1 MMKILLR
8 EQIDKYRFAV
18 AKIVFL
24 LVEDR
29 FNLINDIV
37 NSNLMLVYDIEDD
50 QYVYISVLSQPT
62 TNRYNKEPIHVYYQ
76 KARYRRYQSITNTNT
91 NTNNSSN
98 VKVNKLSDSFVKLF
112 NEAIRIAFK
121 DIDRLYKLFADHN
134 KFNNKIYDIINFYFE
149 YAEKKICNDLKGKN
163 LYKYFSKEKV
173 SRNLYQ
179 VNDGNLSFSPPRSF
193 NDPFDSNCLLS
204 NNDDMSERFRILCLT
219 HKYNNILMWS
229 YYSQNHRGYCFGY
242 SAGKLIDSI
251 KQISISGICIYGELY
266 YTLTRPP
273 QRSRRNQ
280 FSFSD
285 MKFYI
290 DATFTKYSEWSHED
304 ECRFVILSEEHNED
318 YININVNIESIYEGC
333 EGDNSSISNS
343 QGRLLESIQLSKDEN
358 EYRLND

>member
-29 FNLINDIV
+29 FKLINDIV
-37 NSNLMLVYDIEDD
+37 NSNLMLVYDIEDN

-62 TNRYNKEPIHVYYQ
+62 TNRYIKEPIHVYYQ
-76 KARYRRYQSITNTNT
+76 KAGYRRYQSRTNTKKIK
-91 NTNNSSN
+91 SSN
-98 VKVNKLSDSFVKLF
+98 VKVNKLSDSFVELF
-112 NEAIRIAFK
+112 NKAIRIAFK
-121 DIDRLYKLFADHN
+121 DIDGLYKLFASYN
-134 KFNNKIYDIINFYFE
+134 KSNNDFYDIINFYFE
-149 YAEKKICNDLKGKN
+149 YAEKRICNDLKGKN
-163 LYKYFSKEKV
+163 LYKYFSKDKV
-173 SRNLYQ
+173 SCNRYQ

-229 YYSQNHRGYCFGY
+229 YYSQNHQGYCFGY
-242 SAGKLIDSI
+242 SVGNLIDSI

-273 QRSRRNQ
+273 QRSRRDQ

-318 YININVNIESIYEGC
+318 YININVNIDSIYEGC
-333 EGDNSSISNS
+333 EGDNSSIPNS
-343 QGRLLESIQLSKDEN
+343 QGRLLESMQLSKDEN
-358 EYRLND
+358 EYRLNG

>member
-29 FNLINDIV
+29 FKLRNDIV

-76 KARYRRYQSITNTNT
+76 KASYRRYQSRTNTKKIK
-91 NTNNSSN
+91 SSN
-98 VKVNKLSDSFVKLF
+98 VKVNKLSDNFVELF
-112 NEAIRIAFK
+112 NKAIRIAFK
-121 DIDRLYKLFADHN
+121 DIDRLYKLFDSYN
-134 KFNNKIYDIINFYFE
+134 KSNNEFYDIINFYFE
-149 YAEKKICNDLKGKN
+149 YAEKRIYNDLKGNN
-163 LYKYFSKEKV
+163 LYKYFSKDKV
-173 SRNLYQ
+173 SCNRYQ

-204 NNDDMSERFRILCLT
+204 NNDDMRDRFRILCLT

-229 YYSQNHRGYCFGY
+229 YYSQNHQGYCFGY
-242 SAGKLIDSI
+242 SAGNLIDSI

-273 QRSRRNQ
+273 QRSRRDQ

-333 EGDNSSISNS
+333 EGDNSFISNS

-358 EYRLND
+358 EYRLNG